1 MANTVIQLKQST
13 VTARPAQLNIAE
25 PAYSYVSNTLF
36 IGTADGLSTLNIG
49 GVFYTSQIDDATDAN
64 TASKLVKRD
73 ADGSFSATAVRASL
87 FGNANTATALQ
98 TARNFSIDGTDVDSS
113 TVSFDGTGAVVLQGN
128 LKTTGV
134 SSGTYGGAT
143 QIPTFTV
150 DSKGRLSFAAN
161 VAISTSLQVAADTGA
176 NTVDL
181 ASGTLSFVGGDG
193 ITTSIDPTNNVKI
206 DVDNTVI
213 RTTGD
218 QIINGNLGITGN
230 LNVSG
235 NVVTVG
241 AEDLVINDPIIVL
254 ANNNT
259 VNLMDIGFVGKY
271 ADNGDQKELG
281 LVHHASSDKFYLF
294 TDYEGA
300 VENTNVLNIADPSIV
315 TATLVANIEGGTVS
329 NLSSA
334 IGVADGGT
342 GATTFTTGGI
352 VIGNGTGALQV
363 LANTSSS
370 GSYGNASHTV
380 AFTVDAY
387 GRVSAAA
394 NTPIAL
400 DTAAITSGTLPIAR
414 GGTNQTTYTTGN
426 IVVFDGTSLSS
437 LANTGTAGTYA
448 NASHVPVIT
457 TDALGRV
464 TAVANTPIAI
474 DTAAITSGT
483 LGVARGGTG
492 ATTFTNNGVLLG
504 QGTGAV
510 TTVSSSTEGHVLQIN
525 ASGVPT
531 FAQLNGGSF

>member
-1 MANTVIQLKQST
+1 MANTVIQLKHST
-13 VTARPAQLNIAE
+13 VTDKPTQLNIGE
-25 PAYSYVSNTLF
+25 PANSSTSNSLF
-36 IGTADGLSTLNIG
+36 IGTADGLSTVNIG
-49 GVFYTSQIDDATDAN
+49 GLFYTSQIDDATDAN

-73 ADGSFSATAVRASL
+73 IDGSFSATAVRASL

-98 TARNFSIDGTDVDSS
+98 TARNFSIDGADVDSS
-113 TVSFDGTGAVVLQGN
+113 AVSFDGTGAVVLQGN

-134 SSGTYGGAT
+134 SSGTYGGAA

-150 DSKGRLSFAAN
+150 DNKGRLSFAAN
-161 VAISTSLQVAADTGA
+161 VAISTSLQVAADTGE
-176 NTVDL
+176 NTIAL
-181 ASGTLSFVGGDG
+181 ATDTITFVGGDG

-213 RTTGD
+213 RTTGGQTID
-218 QIINGNLGITGN
+218 GNLNITGN

-259 VNLMDIGFVGKY
+259 TNLTDIGFVGTY
-271 ADNGDQKELG
+271 ADDGDQKELG

-300 VENTNVLNIADPSIV
+300 VEDTNILNIADPTVV

-334 IGVADGGT
+334 INVADGGT
-342 GATTFTTGGI
+342 GATTFTSGGI
-352 VIGNGTGALQV
+352 VIGNGTGALGV

-380 AFTVDAY
+380 AFTVDNY

-394 NTPIAL
+394 NTPIAI
-400 DTAAITSGTLPIAR
+400 DTTAITSGTLPIAR

-426 IVVFDGTSLSS
+426 IVVFDGTSLNS

-464 TAVANTPIAI
+464 TTVANTPIAI
-474 DTAAITSGT
+474 DTSAITSGI
-483 LGVARGGTG
+483 LGVTRGGTG
-492 ATTFTNNGVLLG
+492 AGTFTTNGVLLG
-504 QGTGAV
+504 QGTGTF
-510 TTVSSSTEGHVLQIN
+510 TTASSTTEGHLLTIN
-525 ASGVPT
+525 NSGVPT
-531 FAQLNGGSF
+531 FQHLQGGTF